1 MIIKKYKK
9 FIDQRGYFSKLVSIS
24 FVKVNNIKKI
34 KEINFSYSRKKGT
47 IRGLHYQSGKF
58 KETKI
63 IYVLRGKIFD
73 VSINLKNN
81 KIKSTVLSASSK
93 KFIVIKENFAHGFQ
107 TLSDNT
113 CVLYV
118 NTKEHN
124 KTYERRI
131 NPFSKEL
138 YIKWPIKKYIISKK
152 DLIA

>member
-1 MIIKKYKK
+1 MNIKKYKK
-9 FIDQRGYFSKLVSIS
+9 FIDKRGYFSKLVSIA

-34 KEINFSYSRKKGT
+34 KEINFSYSKKKGT

-73 VSINLKNN
+73 VSVNLKNN

-93 KFIVIKENFAHGFQ
+93 KFLIIKENFAHGFQ

-113 CVLYV
+113 YVLYV

-124 KTYERRI
+124 KINERRI

-138 YIKWPIKKYIISKK
+138 NIKWPIKNHIISKK
-152 DLIA
+152 DLKA

>member
-9 FIDQRGYFSKLVSIS
+9 FIDKRGHFSKLVSIS
-24 FVKVNNIKKI
+24 FIKINNIKKI
-34 KEINFSYSRKKGT
+34 KEINFSYSKKKGT

-73 VSINLKNN
+73 VSLNLKNN
-81 KIKSTVLSASSK
+81 KTKSSVLSASSK

-107 TLSDNT
+107 TLKDNT

-124 KTYERRI
+124 KVFERRI
-131 NPFSKEL
+131 NPFNKRIN
-138 YIKWPIKKYIISKK
+138 IKWPIKKYIISKK
-152 DLIA
+152 DLLS

>member
-1 MIIKKYKK
+1 MIIKNYKK
-9 FIDQRGYFSKLVSIS
+9 FIDKRGYFSKLVSIS
-24 FVKVNNIKKI
+24 FIKINNIKKI
-34 KEINFSYSRKKGT
+34 KEINFSFSKKKGT

-73 VSINLKNN
+73 VSLNLKNN
-81 KIKSTVLSASSK
+81 KTKSSVLSASSK

-107 TLSDNT
+107 TLQDNT

-124 KTYERRI
+124 KVFEKRI
-131 NPFSKEL
+131 NPFSKKIN
-138 YIKWPIKKYIISKK
+138 IKWPIKKYIISKK
-152 DLIA
+152 DLLS